1 MMLTCLAMKPLCLFE
16 GGPSSEPCVSIAGLP
31 SSRSAMLDYRYY
43 RGIAELS
50 GEEWQTPAVARAEIS
65 VMLR

>member
-1 MMLTCLAMKPLCLFE
+1 MVLTCLAMKPLCLFE
-16 GGPSSEPCVSIAGLP
+16 GGPSSEPGASTAGLP
-31 SSRSAMLDYRYY
+31 SSRSAMLDYRCY
-43 RGIAELS
+43 RAIALLS